1 MRTDQHTMHNKK
13 LQFTTLM
20 VSRAGLIA
28 ALYAVITWALA
39 AFAYGPFQIRPAEGL
54 IVLSVFYIEAVP
66 GLYVG
71 CMLANLFSGWGAYDI
86 FLGSLAT
93 LAAAAL
99 SYAAG
104 RLFKSDVLKLSL
116 CVIFN
121 TVINAFV
128 IPAVSMLG
136 GGSDPYWVFFGSM
149 ILTQGVWSLAIGL
162 PLYLA
167 IKRLIQK
174 NVRVM
179 LPAVNF
185 CQCAPAV
192 KKEAHK
198 TN

>member
-1 MRTDQHTMHNKK
+1 M
-13 LQFTTLM
+13 
-20 VSRAGLIA
+20 
-28 ALYAVITWALA
+28 
-39 AFAYGPFQIRPAEGL
+39 
-54 IVLSVFYIEAVP
+54 
-66 GLYVG
+66 
-71 CMLANLFSGWGAYDI
+71 
-86 FLGSLAT
+86 
-93 LAAAAL
+93 
-99 SYAAG
+99 
-104 RLFKSDVLKLSL
+104 
-116 CVIFN
+116 IFN

-149 ILTQGVWSLAIGL
+149 ILTQSVWSLAIGL

-179 LPAVNF
+179 LPAVTF